1 MTLQEEIRNDLM
13 DAIKAKAVERREAL
27 RVVLGEF
34 DRQESKELTDAEV
47 VSVLKRLVK
56 SERETLELKGE
67 ADSGFLQTIEAYL
80 PKMATDEEIAAFI
93 RENIDF
99 SGFKNKMQAM
109 APIMKHF
116 GTTADG
122 NAVKRVLQSF

>member
-1 MTLQEEIRNDLM
+1 MTLQEQIKKDLM
-13 DAIKAKAVERREAL
+13 DAIKAKDVERREAL

-34 DRQESKELTDAEV
+34 DRQENKALTDDEV
-47 VSVLKRLVK
+47 VGVMRRLVK

-67 ADSGFLQTIEAYL
+67 TDSGFIRIIEEYL
-80 PKMATDEEIAAFI
+80 PKMATDEEIIDFI
-93 RENIDF
+93 QENIDF
-99 SGFKNKMQAM
+99 SKFKNKMQAM

-122 NAVKRVLQSF
+122 NAVKKVLQSI

>member
-1 MTLQEEIRNDLM
+1 MTLQERIKNDLM
-13 DAIKAKAVERREAL
+13 DAIKTKDVEQREAL

-34 DRQESKELTDAEV
+34 DRGESKELTDDEV
-47 VSVLKRLVK
+47 VGVLRRLGK

-67 ADSGFLQTIEAYL
+67 ADSGFLRTIEAYL
-80 PKMATDEEIAAFI
+80 PKMATDEEIAAYI

-99 SGFKNKMQAM
+99 SEFRNKMQAM

-122 NAVKRVLQSF
+122 NAVKRVLQSM